1 MWNAVDLHQ
10 EEIKIALCA
19 PAPRHISRPLYDAF
33 TRRASFPNRIPMPR
47 RTHSAPRRQE
57 RLPQIQQG
65 MTSMTALLV
74 ENFKLIVL
82 FVLIGSIIGLSHLSG
97 TKAKPARQRRR
108 RGYGRPAS
116 ARL

>member
-1 MWNAVDLHQ
+1 
-10 EEIKIALCA
+10 
-19 PAPRHISRPLYDAF
+19 
-33 TRRASFPNRIPMPR
+33 
-47 RTHSAPRRQE
+47 
-57 RLPQIQQG
+57 
-65 MTSMTALLV
+65 MTALLV

-97 TKAKPARQRRR
+97 TKAKPERQRRR